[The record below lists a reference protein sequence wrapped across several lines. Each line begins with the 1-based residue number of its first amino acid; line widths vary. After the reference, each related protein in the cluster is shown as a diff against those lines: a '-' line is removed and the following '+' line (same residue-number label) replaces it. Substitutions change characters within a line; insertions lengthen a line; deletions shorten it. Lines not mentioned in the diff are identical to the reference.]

1 VARRPKAEIALDT
14 ELAEL
19 PADLRWREWM
29 GRVEAVIFAAPEP
42 VAREVLAQVVGRDCA
57 LDLIIADIREE
68 LRGRPYDL
76 VAVAGGWHHRTRSS
90 FAPAIRMVS
99 GPPASSPGLSPTEML
114 FLSGIAYLQP
124 ITRSELGNVFGK
136 EMSRD
141 TVAALKRAGVI
152 AAGPRSPEPGAP
164 YTYVTT
170 AKFLSVFGLASLR
183 DLPDMERLE
192 DAGLLTKA
200 NLLGGEIPI
209 AADDA
214 GDDEVELD
222 GSAFDQPNTTGGQET
237 DL

>member
-1 VARRPKAEIALDT
+1 MVRRPKAEIAIDT
-14 ELAEL
+14 ELADL
-19 PADLRWREWM
+19 PSDLRWREWM

-42 VAREVLAQVVGRDCA
+42 VPREALAQVVGRDCA

-76 VAVAGGWHHRTRSS
+76 VAVAGGWHHRTRSA
-90 FAPAIRMVS
+90 FAPAIRAVS
-99 GPPASSPGLSPTEML
+99 GVPQPMVGLSATEML

-124 ITRSELGNVFGK
+124 ITRGELGKVFGK

-170 AKFLSVFGLASLR
+170 EKFLCVFGLASLR
-183 DLPDMERLE
+183 DLPDIEKLE
-192 DAGLLTKA
+192 DAGLLTKDS
-200 NLLGGEIPI
+200 LLADEIPI
-209 AADDA
+209 GIGDEGSDEEGPSGDTIDEPEAAD
-214 GDDEVELD
+214 GLE
-222 GSAFDQPNTTGGQET
+222 S
-237 DL
+237 

>member
-1 VARRPKAEIALDT
+1 MARRPKPEIALDT

-19 PADLRWREWM
+19 PAELRWREWM
-29 GRVEAVIFAAPEP
+29 GRVEAVIFAAPQP
-42 VAREVLAQVVGRDCA
+42 VPREVLAQVVGRGCA

-76 VAVAGGWHHRTRSS
+76 IAVAGGWHHRTRSS
-90 FAPAIRMVS
+90 FAPAIRTVA
-99 GPPASSPGLSPTEML
+99 GPAPTTAGLSATELL

-124 ITRSELGNVFGK
+124 ITRAELGNVFGK

-141 TVAALKRAGVI
+141 MVAALKRAGVI

-183 DLPDMERLE
+183 DLPDMEKLE
-192 DAGLLTKA
+192 DAGLLTKHQ
-200 NLLGGEIPI
+200 LLTGDEIPI
-209 AADDA
+209 GTKDDEDDEGSDAPTAAD
-214 GDDEVELD
+214 GLEL
-222 GSAFDQPNTTGGQET
+222 
-237 DL
+237 

>member
-1 VARRPKAEIALDT
+1 MVKRARRQERFDV

-19 PADLRWREWM
+19 PPELRWREWM

-42 VAREVLAQVVGRDCA
+42 VPREALAQVVGRDCA
-57 LDLIIADIREE
+57 LELLIADIREE

-76 VAVAGGWHHRTRSS
+76 VTVAGGWHHRTRSA
-90 FAPAIRMVS
+90 FAPAIRAVS
-99 GPPASSPGLSPTEML
+99 GVPQPTAGLSQTEML

-124 ITRSELGNVFGK
+124 ITRGELGKVFGK
-136 EMSRD
+136 EISRD

-183 DLPDMERLE
+183 DLPDIERLE
-192 DAGLLTKA
+192 DAGLLTKDA
-200 NLLGGEIPI
+200 LLAGEIPLGGEGEENEEG
-209 AADDA
+209 ARETADEPEADSL
-214 GDDEVELD
+214 E
-222 GSAFDQPNTTGGQET
+222 P
-237 DL
+237 